1 MYAIGRKNMVF
12 LPTAIKEGTKMYTH
26 QGNCQKKKSTQ
37 IFWKKTS
44 TTNRISEPQQPRLTS
59 KILYTILLSRT
70 LPNYN
75 QARINLHLINRIRP
89 VKEERMQARRQTDR
103 CHGGDHK
110 NELQHLTSVI
120 PGFSFYQY
128 VFSLSQCKCLYQL

>member
-75 QARINLHLINRIRP
+75 
-89 VKEERMQARRQTDR
+89 
-103 CHGGDHK
+103 
-110 NELQHLTSVI
+110 
-120 PGFSFYQY
+120 
-128 VFSLSQCKCLYQL
+128 